1 MMNEVRRDYYKPVFI
16 PNGGQWVHKTTPQER
31 KTEIL
36 GLEDIAQ
43 ALGLAIPT
51 VIRYIH
57 QEGLP
62 ARKLGKR
69 YYTTVTRL
77 ENWINERD

>member
-16 PNGGQWVHKTTPQER
+16 PGARNAPQEP

-51 VIRYIH
+51 VIKYIH

>member
-1 MMNEVRRDYYKPVFI
+1 MIMMTDYIKPVFI
-16 PNGGQWVHKTTPQER
+16 PGANNAPQER

-51 VIRYIH
+51 VIKYIH

>member
-1 MMNEVRRDYYKPVFI
+1 MIMMTDYIKPVFI
-16 PNGGQWVHKTTPQER
+16 PNGGQWVHNETHAPQER

-51 VIRYIH
+51 VIKYIH

>member
-1 MMNEVRRDYYKPVFI
+1 MIMMTDYIKPVFI
-16 PNGGQWVHKTTPQER
+16 PGANAPQER

-51 VIRYIH
+51 VIKYIH